1 MLTSMYRVRAH
12 NTATESEN
20 KIHDDR
26 VAAEYGFRGGL
37 VPGVTVYGY
46 MTVPVVMHFGEAWL
60 ASGAMEVRF
69 LQPVYE
75 GQEIV
80 VRADEDAAGVLKL
93 TAGPEDSRPCAT
105 ATAWTDRSPSGDVIP
120 ERPLQ
125 PKQDASKE
133 GLTPGTI
140 LGTLIDPVMLHD
152 DEYLDRIGE
161 QLPIYRGANAAA
173 HPARLL
179 QVANE
184 ILVRNY
190 QLGPWIHVS
199 SEVVNSGIAR
209 PGEQIE
215 ARGRILER
223 FDRGGHEFVVLDV
236 AISATQRP
244 VQRIRHTAIYKPR
257 AHR

>member
-1 MLTSMYRVRAH
+1 MYRVIAH
-12 NTATESEN
+12 NTAADSEN

-46 MTVPVVMHFGEAWL
+46 ITAPVVTHFGEAWL
-60 ASGAMEVRF
+60 GAGAMEVRF

-75 GQEIV
+75 GQEV
-80 VRADEDAAGVLKL
+80 VVNAEPDASGVLKL
-93 TAGPEDSRPCAT
+93 TAGPCAS
-105 ATAWTDRSPSGDVIP
+105 ATAWIP
-120 ERPLQ
+120 GASEADTIPARPLQ

-133 GLTPGTI
+133 ALAPGTV
-140 LGTLIDPVMLHD
+140 LGTLIDPVPLHD
-152 DEYLDRIGE
+152 PEYLDRIHE
-161 QLPIYRGANAAA
+161 RLPVYRGANAAA

-179 QVANE
+179 QIANE

-190 QLGPWIHVS
+190 QLGPWIHVA

-215 ARGRILER
+215 ARGRILDR
-223 FDRGGHEFVVLDV
+223 FDRAGHEFVVLDV
-236 AISATQRP
+236 AISANQRP
-244 VQRIRHTAIYKPR
+244 VQRVRHTAIYKPR
-257 AHR
+257 AKASGPAL